1 MAIDPATA
9 TAAYQSAVKRV
20 TASLD
25 RASGEQPEQQPQ
37 VRPSTFMDMVK
48 STTQQTIDSN
58 RAAEA
63 LSLKAVTGEAELSEV
78 ATAVANAET
87 ALKTM
92 VTVRDRIVSAYQEIL
107 RMPI

>member
-1 MAIDPATA
+1 MAIDPAAA
-9 TAAYQSAVKRV
+9 TAAYQNAVKRV

-25 RASGEQPEQQPQ
+25 RTGAEPPEDRD

-48 STTQQTIDSN
+48 STAEQTIDAN

-87 ALKTM
+87 ALQTM
-92 VTVRDRIVSAYQEIL
+92 VTVRDRIISAYQEIM